1 MAILYAITN
10 KSKQKQNLKIIC
22 PTNYIQCDNNDYFD
36 KPYHLELSIFKNNN
50 TKLNKELNKILKP
63 NETFIFYLSIRCLYN
78 DEIVNNTNKLVANAL
93 LNRKLYNIK
102 MNQCC
107 FLKLGNLELETMY
120 YFSKI
125 HSVEAIFLTKNGYM
139 HSPCGGQYY
148 AATWTNDQCEY
159 AFPFFSYLPYN
170 LVTKTMI
177 NCFKQYEKYMYT
189 DKPLVSSIIAEATS
203 FWNGANDRGD
213 SAMYAYGLTRF
224 LLTYGQKSLAK
235 AFIKPLKWCLDYTL
249 NKTNQDGVIESDTD
263 ELENRFESGKAN
275 LATNAIFY
283 QALVKANILFNE
295 LNIKNNYDVLANN
308 LKENI
313 NKYFYKEQKC
323 LYCKEEKN
331 QRTHIVYPLIMGIYD
346 HKDDIINTLLNNN
359 LYTDFGFKVSDNE
372 DVYWDR
378 ITLMAIRGLFNADEA
393 DLAYKILEKYTN
405 NRLLNDHVPYAIEA
419 YPEGNQ
425 AHLAAESALYARIF
439 IEGMLGFEPYGF
451 KKFKLHLSLPNKIK
465 KLYLKNFLYNKH
477 LLSIYISRNKNIIKI
492 KIPELN
498 LNKQISNHQDFI
510 INI

>member
-1 MAILYAITN
+1 
-10 KSKQKQNLKIIC
+10 
-22 PTNYIQCDNNDYFD
+22 
-36 KPYHLELSIFKNNN
+36 
-50 TKLNKELNKILKP
+50 
-63 NETFIFYLSIRCLYN
+63 
-78 DEIVNNTNKLVANAL
+78 
-93 LNRKLYNIK
+93 
-102 MNQCC
+102 
-107 FLKLGNLELETMY
+107 MY

-159 AFPFFSYLPYN
+159 AFPFFSYLPNN
-170 LVTKTMI
+170 LVIKTMI

-331 QRTHIVYPLIMGIYD
+331 QRTHIVYPLLMGIYD

-393 DLAYKILEKYTN
+393 DLAYKILE
-405 NRLLNDHVPYAIEA
+405 
-419 YPEGNQ
+419 
-425 AHLAAESALYARIF
+425 
-439 IEGMLGFEPYGF
+439 
-451 KKFKLHLSLPNKIK
+451 
-465 KLYLKNFLYNKH
+465 
-477 LLSIYISRNKNIIKI
+477 
-492 KIPELN
+492 
-498 LNKQISNHQDFI
+498 
-510 INI
+510 